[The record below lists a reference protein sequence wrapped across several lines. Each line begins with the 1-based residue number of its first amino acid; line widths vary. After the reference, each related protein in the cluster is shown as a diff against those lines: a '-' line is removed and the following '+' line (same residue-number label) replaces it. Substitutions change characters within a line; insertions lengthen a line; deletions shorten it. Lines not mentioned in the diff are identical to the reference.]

1 MEHPLPT
8 CDMCGKEIPYETT
21 HVSFIKNT
29 ETLHLIDDCIEEVE
43 VIDSELIFILCSA
56 CGQNFNTS
64 LIKILIDA
72 IS

>member
-43 VIDSELIFILCSA
+43 VIDSELISYFAVHVARTSILALLRS
-56 CGQNFNTS
+56 
-64 LIKILIDA
+64 
-72 IS
+72 